1 MDKNYFQIIELMIKN
16 RYVSQREIAAV
27 LKISAAYVNKII
39 AAMEQA
45 QLLRPCDTLAQ
56 GKKELT
62 QKALAAFEECKV
74 DNAIVMAAGFGS
86 RFVPLSYTTP
96 KGLLEVFGE
105 RMIERQIKQLNE
117 AGIYDITLVVGYLKE
132 TFEYLIDK
140 YGVKLV
146 YNPDFRTKNNLST
159 LFHVRDRLKN
169 TYILSSD
176 NWLRENMYHSHEYDS
191 WYSSVKASGKTSEW
205 VIKTGLHDKITDVQ
219 IGGKDDWVMY
229 GPGVFFEGFFK
240 KNKAAH
246 RRCI

>member
-105 RMIERQIKQLNE
+105 RMVERQIKQLNE

-132 TFEYLIDK
+132 TFEYL
-140 YGVKLV
+140 Y
-146 YNPDFRTKNNLST
+146 R
-159 LFHVRDRLKN
+159 
-169 TYILSSD
+169 
-176 NWLRENMYHSHEYDS
+176 
-191 WYSSVKASGKTSEW
+191 
-205 VIKTGLHDKITDVQ
+205 
-219 IGGKDDWVMY
+219 
-229 GPGVFFEGFFK
+229 
-240 KNKAAH
+240 
-246 RRCI
+246 